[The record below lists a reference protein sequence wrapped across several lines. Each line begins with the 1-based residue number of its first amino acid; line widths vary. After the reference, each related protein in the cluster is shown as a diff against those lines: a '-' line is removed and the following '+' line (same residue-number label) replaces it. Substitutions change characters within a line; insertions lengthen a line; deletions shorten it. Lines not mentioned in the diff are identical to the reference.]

1 MLFAVWRV
9 YTKYSDLWVV
19 PSVHRVY
26 ATSGCPQSKFNT
38 GCIPKVFPQRG
49 FLNKTRLSFQSI
61 ISSTLF
67 PESSNHVFKSI
78 PSTRVYT
85 SNVKGAMSQD
95 CLPLFF
101 ALNTLQSTV
110 CGPLMNRLKQFRE
123 LGRDDP
129 PVMIPPVM
137 IPLSWS
143 PCYAPLVRI
152 PLSWSPCYARH
163 DYLS

>member
-1 MLFAVWRV
+1 MHSRV
-9 YTKYSDLWVV
+9 GHSKQKVSNSAKSLLCYLQYDASILSIPIYEWFRVSTEYTQHQGVRNLNLIQGVFRKYS
-19 PSVHRVY
+19 RK
-26 ATSGCPQSKFNT
+26 G
-38 GCIPKVFPQRG
+38 G
-49 FLNKTRLSFQSI
+49 FLNKTKLSFQSI

-137 IPLSWS
+137 IPLS
-143 PCYAPLVRI
+143 
-152 PLSWSPCYARH
+152 
-163 DYLS
+163 